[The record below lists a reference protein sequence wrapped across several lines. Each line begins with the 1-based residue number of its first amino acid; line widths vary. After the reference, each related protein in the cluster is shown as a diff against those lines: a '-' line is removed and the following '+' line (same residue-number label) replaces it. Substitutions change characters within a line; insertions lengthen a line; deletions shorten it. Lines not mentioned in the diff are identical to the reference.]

1 MITTILD
8 VQPRVSSGGG
18 GKSNDEIA
26 YELADSILSKLP
38 DKLDIDTAKPELFEP
53 DSQGRLN
60 SLTTVLQ
67 QECDRFNKLLNVI
80 KSSLHNLK
88 KAIKGFLVMND
99 QLEKMYSAFL
109 ANVLPEL
116 WDAAAYPSLKSL
128 GSWVRDLELRCEF
141 IAVSLNR
148 PCCDLYLLFI
158 CHLFNISQ
166 GWLLNGMP
174 TSFWLPGIYF
184 PQGFLTGSLQVHAR
198 KYDLPIDELSFQ
210 FHVLDQYRDQ
220 EDYQTR
226 LKDVPFGKKLED
238 DMIVSIFM

>member
-67 QECDRFNKLLNVI
+67 QECDRFNKLLTVI

-99 QLEKMYSAFL
+99 ELEKMYSAFL
-109 ANVLPEL
+109 ANILPEL
-116 WDAAAYPSLKSL
+116 WDNAAYPSLKSL

-141 IAVSLNR
+141 IAVGFNR

-158 CHLFNISQ
+158 FHLFNISRAGYLMECQ
-166 GWLLNGMP
+166 HPSGYRVF
-174 TSFWLPGIYF
+174 TSPKA
-184 PQGFLTGSLQVHAR
+184 S
-198 KYDLPIDELSFQ
+198 
-210 FHVLDQYRDQ
+210 
-220 EDYQTR
+220 
-226 LKDVPFGKKLED
+226 
-238 DMIVSIFM
+238 